1 MYITNPCTTQLLSR
15 SRPKS
20 MSLAVFTMKVSL
32 LLVVVFLSFV
42 SSSPLTDANK
52 FGRIHNAFKL
62 DHISNSS
69 SSNHVDTNTTYGH
82 EWDCKH
88 RVIGYGENGK
98 QLSNTYLRNGF
109 LDG

>member
-1 MYITNPCTTQLLSR
+1 MYITNPSTTQSLSR
-15 SRPKS
+15 NRPKR
-20 MSLAVFTMKVSL
+20 MSLAVLTMVVSL
-32 LLVVVFLSFV
+32 LLVVFLSFV

-109 LDG
+109 SDG